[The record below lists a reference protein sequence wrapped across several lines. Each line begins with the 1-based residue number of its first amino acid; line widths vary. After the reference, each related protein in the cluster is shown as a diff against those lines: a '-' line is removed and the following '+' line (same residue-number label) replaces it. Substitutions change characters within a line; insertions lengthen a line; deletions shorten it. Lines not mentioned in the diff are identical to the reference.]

1 MLKNKLNLVNEN
13 IVMSK
18 KIRKLRF
25 AALIRVST
33 ERQSKRGESLKIQEN
48 QIREA
53 IKKRDGILSEDC
65 IYKGQEHSCPGN
77 ERKILDQ
84 LLNDANC
91 GKFDAVIVADISR
104 WGRDNKKCKEGL
116 NILMENNIRF
126 FDISREYNLSE
137 SQDWF
142 LLGLFGEIHEFNA
155 RQTAEKSMYSRLERA
170 KKGFPSLGS
179 KPFGYRVIG
188 SDENGYAKWKVIP
201 ECRNFLLKA
210 VDLYINK
217 NYGFKK
223 IANILKKDPDW
234 GKVRKY
240 SALRELHAT
249 SIADILINR
258 STKTEYVIEPKGK
271 RYEKVTIK
279 LPEPLLSKND
289 IKLVKEKARMNR
301 VRMNRS
307 YSNNYPLSG
316 VLFCKSCG
324 NCLTGLKNG
333 KYRYYRHH
341 HVDNKGPNCVKNIRA
356 DDIERVVLYEIALF
370 IGNADN
376 LEKALKNA
384 FSEST
389 VDMEKLVADK
399 KNKNNILNKL
409 KKERAYYIDSIGKNP
424 RESVRVS
431 LIDKAEKLDIEIES
445 FHEELDD
452 INRRLLASNRQI
464 GADFVESLSKQL
476 KKTLRRGYINALNPK
491 ERSNLFQYIV
501 GGLTIQERKRLNIG
515 IFVSDQYDDEAD
527 EHFKY
532 IEIKGNLIGNVDTPI
547 TNFPYIGDKY
557 YESKYKKFELLDMK
571 KFISSLGIKNQV
583 VPESELS

>member
-1 MLKNKLNLVNEN
+1 MLKQ
-13 IVMSK
+13 
-18 KIRKLRF
+18 KIDRKLRF
-25 AALIRVST
+25 SALIRVST
-33 ERQSKRGESLKIQEN
+33 ERQSKRGESLKIQEK

-53 IKKRDGILSEDC
+53 IIRRDGILTEDC
-65 IYKGQEHSCPGN
+65 IYKGQEHSSPGN
-77 ERKILDQ
+77 ERKILDR
-84 LLNDANC
+84 LLKDASC

-116 NILMENNIRF
+116 NILIENNIRF
-126 FDISREYNLSE
+126 FDVSREYNLSD

-142 LLGLFGEIHEFNA
+142 HLGLFGEIHEFNA

-170 KKGFPSLGS
+170 KKGFPSFGR
-179 KPFGYRVIG
+179 KPFGYCVIG
-188 SDENGYAKWKVIP
+188 SDENGHAIWKVIP
-201 ECRNFLLKA
+201 ECRKFLLKA
-210 VDLYINK
+210 VDLYINN
-217 NYGFKK
+217 NYGFEKV
-223 IANILKKDPDW
+223 ANILRNDPSW
-234 GKVRKY
+234 EKVTKVT
-240 SALRELHAT
+240 ALRKLHAT

-258 STKTEYVIEPKGK
+258 SSKTEYVIEPKGNK
-271 RYEKVTIK
+271 YKKVTIK
-279 LPEPLLSKND
+279 LPEPLLSNDD
-289 IKLVKEKARMNR
+289 IKLVREKAKMNR

-307 YSNNYPLSG
+307 YSGNYPLSG
-316 VLFCKSCG
+316 VLFCNSCG

-333 KYRYYRHH
+333 EYRYYRHH
-341 HVDNKGPNCVKNIRA
+341 HVDKKGPNCVRNIRA
-356 DDIERVVLYEIALF
+356 DDIERAVLYEISLF
-370 IGNADN
+370 INNTDN
-376 LEKALKNA
+376 LEQALKNS
-384 FSEST
+384 FSETT
-389 VDMEKLVADK
+389 VDMEELIAEK
-399 KNKNNILNKL
+399 KNIKDILNKL
-409 KKERAYYIDSIGKNP
+409 EKERGYYIDSIGKNP
-424 RESVRVS
+424 MESVRVS

-491 ERSNLFQYIV
+491 ERSNLFQCII

-532 IEIKGNLIGNVDTPI
+532 IEIKGNLIGNVDAPI